1 MAKRPAKT
9 KRSAR
14 PAKKMPMDIMAI
26 LSAKGNEIG
35 AATIKFIERRPNTLL
50 RKMMLDY
57 PLRGGKHLRS
67 VLCAGACKAFGGDT
81 KKAMNTN
88 IALELFQHWILIHDD
103 IEDYSEERRGRPALH
118 RIYGMPLANNA
129 GDSLH
134 ILMWDAMFENRR
146 TLGND
151 TAFKLLKEFNVMAD
165 RCTQGQHIEL
175 EWVTFRRWNMSES
188 DYYEMCKGKTCGYT
202 FITPFRLGAI
212 IAGVPDYKLKA
223 FSGIGDNIGLAFQ
236 IEDDILN
243 LVGEEGKYGKE
254 IAGDIWEGKRT
265 LILIHLMKNCSPS
278 EKKNVLSIMNKDRE
292 KKTDKEVK
300 YVLSLMRKYGS
311 IAYAKEKAIAFAKKA
326 RRDFDRDYAFL
337 KDSESKRFIE
347 ALFDFVINRDM

>member
-1 MAKRPAKT
+1 MAKRPSKPAAAKP
-9 KRSAR
+9 S
-14 PAKKMPMDIMAI
+14 KKMPMDIMAY

-35 AATIKFIERRPNTLL
+35 AATIKSIERRPNTLL

-67 VLCAGACKAFGGDT
+67 VLCAGSCKAFGGDT
-81 KKAMNTN
+81 RKAMNTL

-103 IEDYSEERRGRPALH
+103 IEDFSEERRGKPALH
-118 RIYGMPLANNA
+118 KIYGVPLANNA

-134 ILMWDAMFENRR
+134 ILMWDALLDNRKV
-146 TLGND
+146 LGEER
-151 TAFKLLKEFNVMAD
+151 AFKVLKEFNAMAD
-165 RCTQGQHIEL
+165 RCTQGQHVEL
-175 EWVTFRRWNMSES
+175 EWVTFRKWDMSEN
-188 DYYEMCKGKTCGYT
+188 DYYAMCKGKTCGYT

-212 IAGVPDYKLKA
+212 IAGAPESKLEA
-223 FSGIGDNIGLAFQ
+223 FTAIGDNIGLAFQ
-236 IEDDILN
+236 IEDDVLN

-265 LILIHLMKNCSPS
+265 LMLIHLMRNCTKS
-278 EKKNVLSIMNKDRE
+278 EKAKALAIMNKDRD

-300 YVLSLMRKYGS
+300 YILGLMKKYGS
-311 IAYAKEKAIAFAKKA
+311 IAYAKEKAIGFARKA

-337 KDSESKRFIE
+337 KNSESKRFIE
-347 ALFDFVINRDM
+347 ALFDFVINRDL